1 MNSKPPILIRKLP
14 SLPPRPESGHK
25 GLFGRVLV
33 VGGCDHMLG
42 APVLAATAALRCGAG
57 LVQIA
62 VPRSILAAALSIT
75 PELIGLPLSEQ
86 PDLAAL
92 LAAAESADALV
103 IGPGMGQ
110 SPVARQRLTAL
121 LKLDKPAVLDADA
134 LNMLAAGRA
143 WPKAMRLRVVL
154 TPHPGEMQRLARLLS
169 SKDDRGDAGQSS
181 VVPPVSS
188 PAESVT
194 RRQRQTPPVRT
205 LAALQRPQDIA
216 ASDRPSR
223 YALAQIAATGF
234 AQTVLLKGHET
245 TITDGDRMY
254 LNHTGDSTLS
264 KAGSG
269 DVLAGIIGCFL
280 AQQMDPFDAACLGAH
295 IHGVCGELAGR
306 AMTRRCPLAR
316 DLIAQL
322 PNVFRRMA

>member
-1 MNSKPPILIRKLP
+1 MNLKTPILIRKLP
-14 SLPPRPESGHK
+14 GLPPRPESGHK

-62 VPRSILAAALSIT
+62 LPGSILAAALSIT
-75 PELIGLPLSEQ
+75 PELIGLPLSDQ

-92 LAAAESADALV
+92 LAAAKSADALV

-110 SPVARQRLTAL
+110 SPVARRRLSAL

-134 LNMLAAGRA
+134 LNMLSTGRT
-143 WPKAMRLRVVL
+143 WPKAMRLRAVL
-154 TPHPGEMQRLARLLS
+154 TPHPGEMQRLAALL
-169 SKDDRGDAGQSS
+169 
-181 VVPPVSS
+181 PPGLVG
-188 PAESVT
+188 PAPS
-194 RRQRQTPPVRT
+194 
-205 LAALQRPQDIA
+205 L
-216 ASDRPSR
+216 ASDSR
-223 YALAQIAATGF
+223 RSTPQAGRRRRWPCLDERSSRQSIARAAATVF
-234 AQTVLLKGHET
+234 AQTVLLKGHQSV
-245 TITDGDRMY
+245 IADTDRTC

-280 AQQMDPFDAACLGAH
+280 AQQMAPFDAACLAAH
-295 IHGVCGELAGR
+295 IHGLCGQLAGR
-306 AMTRRCPLAR
+306 SMTRRCPLAR

-322 PNVFRRMA
+322 PTVFRRIERSHP